1 MTYRVLKFGGSSLGD
16 PERVNRVVG
25 FVAAEQSRGPV
36 ALVVSALGPS
46 TDWLVQ
52 SLDAAESGDAEASQQ
67 ASDAFARL
75 ALSHELPASV
85 RQAVSL
91 QLHRLREQLRGVLL
105 LGEASLRVRDRI
117 LAVGESVSSLVVA
130 ARLVDSGIPAIAVDA
145 REWLVTDDRHGEAR
159 VDLTASSARL
169 ATIRQSW
176 TGAVPV
182 VTGFIGRS
190 HSGSTTTL
198 GRNGSD
204 YTATLLAAGLQAA
217 EVQIW
222 SDVDGVM
229 TADPQLVREAQLLE
243 TLSYD
248 EALELA
254 TFGAK
259 VLHPRTMIPLREHG
273 IPLLIRN
280 TLGPGHQGT
289 RVDPLGGGDATRATS
304 VTSLSGQALVDIQLQ
319 ALDRGPK
326 VAERLHRALEG
337 ATDTVWL
344 ATHSAHG
351 QAMSVVVPLE
361 QVGAVRAAI
370 EAAMALELE
379 RGELKPLR
387 IHAPVALLTLVAEAM
402 GRTPNV
408 AGRLFGALGR
418 IGINVRAIGQSAS
431 SRSISCVID
440 EPSLPTA
447 VRTVHAAF
455 HLTHHRA
462 SVLLLGKGTVGGA
475 LLRQL
480 TVQRA
485 VLRTDHDVELVVV
498 GVADRHRVVYDPEG
512 LDLTHWEALLEQ
524 ASPSSS
530 PFGPVDEAMLD
541 KLATLPV
548 PILVDCTAS
557 PALAPLYEAA
567 WSRGIHVVSANK
579 KPLTMPRADILRLRH
594 AARQAHRAWRYE
606 TTVGAALPIIE
617 TIQKLVHTGDRVTRI
632 EGSLSG
638 TLGYLCVALSEG
650 VSIADAVR
658 SAMQQGFTEPRPQE
672 DLAGTDAARK
682 AIILARELGLSLD
695 MDDVFVEPL
704 VPASLLSIQDVETFL
719 EALEQHGPLLSA
731 HIDALRKDG
740 KVLRYLA
747 TIDPESTP
755 ALRVGPVAI
764 GPGHPAYP
772 LKGPTALVAISSR
785 RYPEEPLVVQGAGAG
800 GDVTAA
806 GVLADIL
813 QVAIRQR

>member
-1 MTYRVLKFGGSSLGD
+1 
-16 PERVNRVVG
+16 
-25 FVAAEQSRGPV
+25 V

-46 TDWLVQ
+46 TEWLVQ
-52 SLDAAESGDAEASQQ
+52 SLDAAATGDAERSRR

-75 ALSHELPASV
+75 ALAHTLPEPV
-85 RQAVSL
+85 RQEVSRK
-91 QLHRLREQLRGVLL
+91 LHRLREQLRGILL
-105 LGEASLRVRDRI
+105 LGEASPRVRDRI
-117 LAVGESVSSLVVA
+117 LAVGEAVSSLVVA
-130 ARLVDSGIPAIAVDA
+130 SRLVDSGIPAVAVDA

-159 VDLTASSARL
+159 VDVAASSIRL
-169 ATIRQSW
+169 DALRQGW
-176 TGAVPV
+176 ADAVPV
-182 VTGFIGRS
+182 VTGFFGRS
-190 HSGSTTTL
+190 RSGSTTTL

-204 YTATLLAAGLQAA
+204 YTATLLAAGLKAA

-229 TADPQLVREAQLLE
+229 TADPELVDEAQLLE
-243 TLSYD
+243 ALSYD

-254 TFGAK
+254 TFGAR

-273 IPLLIRN
+273 IPLRIRN

-289 RVDPLGGGDATRATS
+289 RVDPVGGADETRATS
-304 VTSLSGQALVDIQLQ
+304 VTSLSDQALVDIQLQ

-351 QAMSVVVPLE
+351 QAMSVVVPLA
-361 QVGAVRAAI
+361 QVGAVQAAI
-370 EAAMALELE
+370 EEALALEIE

-402 GRTPNV
+402 GQTPNV

-431 SRSISCVID
+431 ARSISCVVD
-440 EPSLPTA
+440 ESSLPLA

-462 SVLLLGKGTVGGA
+462 SVLVLGKGTVGGA

-480 TVQRA
+480 DAQRA
-485 VLRTDHDVELVVV
+485 VLRAGHDVEPVIV
-498 GVADRHRVVYDPEG
+498 GVADRHRVAYDPGG
-512 LDLTHWEALLEQ
+512 LDLSQWPDLLEQ
-524 ASPSSS
+524 ASPVAG
-530 PFGPVDEAMLD
+530 PCGPVGEALLDE
-541 KLATLPV
+541 LATLPV

-557 PALAPLYEAA
+557 ASLATLYEAA

-579 KPLTMPRADILRLRH
+579 KPLTLPGPDIRRLRQ
-594 AARQAHRAWRYE
+594 AARLAHREWRYE

-617 TIQKLVHTGDRVTRI
+617 TIQKLVRTGDRVTRI

-638 TLGYLCVALSEG
+638 TLGYLCVALSDG
-650 VSIADAVR
+650 VSIAEAVR
-658 SAMQQGFTEPRPQE
+658 NAMEKGFTEPRPQE

-682 AIILARELGLSLD
+682 AIILARELGLELD
-695 MDDVFVEPL
+695 LEDVIVEPL
-704 VPASLLSIQDVETFL
+704 VPAALLAIEDVDEFL
-719 EALEQHGPLLSA
+719 AALKAHGPALTA
-731 HIDALRKDG
+731 HIDALRQG
-740 KVLRYLA
+740 GEVLRYLA
-747 TIDPESTP
+747 TIDPDGSP
-755 ALRVGPVAI
+755 ALRVGPVAV

-772 LKGPTALVAISSR
+772 LKGPTALVAITSR
-785 RYPEEPLVVQGAGAG
+785 RYPDEPLVVQGAGAG

-813 QVAIRQR
+813 QVALRQR